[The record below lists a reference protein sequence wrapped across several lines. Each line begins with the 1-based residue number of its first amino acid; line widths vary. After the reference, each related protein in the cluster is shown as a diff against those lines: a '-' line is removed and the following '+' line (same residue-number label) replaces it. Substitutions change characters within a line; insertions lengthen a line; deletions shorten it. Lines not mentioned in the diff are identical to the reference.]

1 MTNDASKDPGRGKSK
16 IKDLPYRSTPVFD
29 ESSLPKGLKKAHLTK
44 KGTWGLLEL
53 VSGKLVYVLENS
65 QARIEMSAGDLQII
79 KPEVLHHVELIDPV
93 KMQVHFYRSRPH
105 VI

>member
-29 ESSLPKGLKKAHLTK
+29 ESSLPKGLQKAHSTK

-53 VSGKLVYVLENS
+53 ISGNLVYVIENS
-65 QARIEMSAGDLQII
+65 QARIEMSTGDLQII
-79 KPEVLHHVELIDPV
+79 EPEVLHHVELLGPV
-93 KMQVHFYRSRPH
+93 KMQIYFYHSRPR